1 MPFHWLFPTPVLQV
15 DLKPDGAI
23 AEAMDSELEA
33 FDRQV
38 YQHPEFSDRNNLT
51 GDLLGHAGLD
61 QLHRMEAFQ
70 WLNQQLALGTATYL
84 EELLGSDHG
93 LEVHIQKAWPVVCA
107 NDGGTIETHTHRN
120 AQLSAVFYVRTEPG
134 NDSGELEFQAPDDY
148 FSHIMAIP
156 YQDAAAS
163 GGVRSAEAPFAS
175 VSLRSASPRD
185 ALSRTVI
192 ALFGFLRPGHHNALR
207 TGQGNAHAPPIGL
220 GAPCAGGDDLMPPC
234 YPIVSVGCAFV
245 VRKSNHHVAK
255 ASPDTPPALG

>member
-134 NDSGELEFQAPDDY
+134 NDSGELEFQAPENY
-148 FSHIMAIP
+148 FSHVMAIP

-163 GGVRSAEAPFAS
+163 GGVFAPQRHRLLLFPSDLRHRVTPYQGQSSRYS
-175 VSLRSASPRD
+175 VSYDLAITTPS
-185 ALSRTVI
+185 
-192 ALFGFLRPGHHNALR
+192 
-207 TGQGNAHAPPIGL
+207 GQGREMR
-220 GAPCAGGDDLMPPC
+220 MPHPLDWV
-234 YPIVSVGCAFV
+234 PLVLEG
-245 VRKSNHHVAK
+245 
-255 ASPDTPPALG
+255 TT